1 MGDEGRQPSTMDRE
15 LTAVDL
21 FAGAGGSSQGLRD
34 AGFRAVGAIE
44 HDEDAAATLAA
55 NHPDVQVTVADI
67 AGICPVSFREG
78 LGLGRGEL
86 TLLTA
91 CPPCQGFSSLGLRD
105 SDDERNDLIGQVWR
119 FADELR
125 PAAVLVENVP
135 GLARDPR
142 WKQLRDTAA
151 EHGYTFGTWTVNA
164 ADFGVPQRRR
174 RLIGIAVR
182 RIGLDFPDT
191 LQSLLPSSFALA
203 PPHASDVIAQAGDIA
218 TTEDPLHRART
229 PTPRVLE
236 RIREIPPGG
245 DHFDLPDDLQLACHK
260 RLRDAGRSAATGP
273 YSRIGLTGPAPTMTT
288 RCTTPSCG
296 RFLHP
301 TEHRAISLREAA
313 LLQPFP
319 ASYQFHGNHESKE
332 RQIGNAVPVRLA
344 HALGLAVHRLLLKGQ
359 ETKDG
364 GILASCKRCTG
375 FNRNSF
381 SVGCLN
387 HSASISNPMAS
398 GVTSELE
405 RLSSGTRLSK
415 WLASQLHPPLIS
427 TTRRTLPSEA
437 QE

>member
-1 MGDEGRQPSTMDRE
+1 MDDEGRQPGTVDRE

-34 AGFRAVGAIE
+34 AGFRVVGAIE

-55 NHPDVQVTVADI
+55 NHPGVQVTVADI
-67 AGICPVSFREG
+67 ASICPASFREG
-78 LGLGRGEL
+78 LGLDRGEL

-119 FADELR
+119 FAEELR

-142 WKQLRDTAA
+142 WQQLRDTAA
-151 EHGYTFGTWTVNA
+151 EHGYSFGSWTVNA
-164 ADFGVPQRRR
+164 TDFGVPQRRR

-182 RIGLDFPDT
+182 RIGLEFPDT
-191 LQSLLPSSFALA
+191 LQSLLPPSFALV
-203 PPHASDVIAQAGDIA
+203 PPHASDVIAEAGDIA

-236 RIREIPPGG
+236 RIREIPAGG
-245 DHFDLPDDLQLACHK
+245 DHFDLPDDLQLDCHK

-273 YSRIGLTGPAPTMTT
+273 YSRIGLGGPAPTMTT

-313 LLQPFP
+313 LLQTFP
-319 ASYQFHGNHESKE
+319 ASYQFRGNHESKE

-344 HALGLAVHRLLLKGQ
+344 HALGLVVRRLLPIGQ
-359 ETKDG
+359 E
-364 GILASCKRCTG
+364 AE
-375 FNRNSF
+375 
-381 SVGCLN
+381 N
-387 HSASISNPMAS
+387 H
-398 GVTSELE
+398 G
-405 RLSSGTRLSK
+405 R
-415 WLASQLHPPLIS
+415 
-427 TTRRTLPSEA
+427 
-437 QE
+437 